1 MVGPSGPPGPP
12 GFPGDRGLPVRES
25 LWHVTFRGREIS
37 SCGTEAGSMAGAGDI
52 TLGLALTPPA
62 HLSPHL
68 RIAIWL
74 LFHPGGGAVP
84 CFSPSD
90 SILECFPSLS
100 LCICFLISL
109 SPVSFL
115 FLSLSLFIT
124 FSLPP
129 SISVC
134 LVFCVFS
141 PCLSLHLSAFTLC
154 LSASLPLYFSLSP
167 PSPIFCSI
175 SLSPSLCV
183 SLPLSG
189 PCWPPRHPWH
199 RWDPG
204 SPRHCDHDTG
214 KRETGW
220 HSLGEWSPDPG
231 CGHLL

>member
-25 LWHVTFRGREIS
+25 LWHVTFGGREIS
-37 SCGTEAGSMAGAGDI
+37 SCGAEAGSMAGAGDI

-74 LFHPGGGAVP
+74 LFHPGVGAVP
-84 CFSPSD
+84 CFSPD

-134 LVFCVFS
+134 LVFS
-141 PCLSLHLSAFTLC
+141 PCLSLHLSIPLC
-154 LSASLPLYFSLSP
+154 PL
-167 PSPIFCSI
+167 
-175 SLSPSLCV
+175 
-183 SLPLSG
+183 LPLSFAPSLYLHPSVSLFLSQG
-189 PCWPPRHPWH
+189 PAGLPGIPGIDGIRGLPGTVIMIPVRGRQAGPW
-199 RWDPG
+199 G
-204 SPRHCDHDTG
+204 VES
-214 KRETGW
+214 
-220 HSLGEWSPDPG
+220 
-231 CGHLL
+231 